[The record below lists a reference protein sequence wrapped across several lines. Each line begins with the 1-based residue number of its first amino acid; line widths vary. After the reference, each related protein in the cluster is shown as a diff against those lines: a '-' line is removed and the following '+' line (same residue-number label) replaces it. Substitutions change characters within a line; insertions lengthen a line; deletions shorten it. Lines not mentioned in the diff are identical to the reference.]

1 MLVKSCIVDTD
12 ASYVGVF
19 LWDNDWVRYPTRCFD
34 FLDEA
39 GIFPDDEVRLL
50 LLCILVHQ
58 IIEEAALL
66 VVL

>member
-1 MLVKSCIVDTD
+1 L
-12 ASYVGVF
+12 YVGVF
-19 LWDNDWVRYPTRCFD
+19 LWDNDWVSYLTRCFD

-50 LLCILVHQ
+50 LLCILVRQ
-58 IIEEAALL
+58 IVEEAALL